1 MAHDLLMTRQI
12 LVLTLILLCGIVPD
26 RLAGHGAS
34 SLRDSFTSN
43 LFNRADLER
52 IERGYYEELLDG
64 GRRLDDLADVPGL
77 RVRWRSGSTWSIPVD
92 RSPLVVRVDDLREVV
107 LRKNEATTRFGLEWR
122 TNSQGMRDREYSL
135 KKPPGT
141 FRVALVGDSIG
152 AGWGVNAEDRFES
165 ILEKTW
171 DARAR
176 ARSGSNVEIINCAV
190 PGHAPGQRWYHFGLL
205 GWSMEP
211 DLLIYESTAADV
223 GWDERRLRFLLAR
236 GLGWDSSM
244 YKGVLESSG
253 VERSK
258 SPDQYKRALQP
269 RHWEVLA
276 GVYRAMTVDCRAR
289 GVPIYWV
296 LVPRIGRRGDA
307 ENTGRLIETARS
319 AGFSGVIDLTD
330 AFDGLD
336 PTRLAVDRNDF
347 HPNAFGHARLAQR
360 LDLALEARPEVAR
373 IWNPTA
379 GSRFAERLAPAGQRN
394 RGRSDL
400 QIRATSF
407 EESPGDRPE

>member
-1 MAHDLLMTRQI
+1 MAHDPVMTRQI
-12 LVLTLILLCGIVPD
+12 LVVFLILLCGIVPD
-26 RLAGHGAS
+26 RLAGRGAS
-34 SLRDSFTSN
+34 SLRDSARSN
-43 LFNRADLER
+43 LFNRADLDR

-64 GRRLDDLADVPGL
+64 GRRLDDLADLPAL

-107 LRKNEATTRFGLEWR
+107 LRKNDATTRFGLEWR

-165 ILEKTW
+165 ILEESW
-171 DARAR
+171 DAHAR
-176 ARSGSNVEIINCAV
+176 ASSGARVEILNCAV

-236 GLGWDSSM
+236 GLAWDSPI
-244 YKGVLESSG
+244 YRAVLESSG
-253 VERSK
+253 VEPFK

-269 RHWEVLA
+269 RHWEVLS
-276 GVYRAMTVDCRAR
+276 GVYRSMTADCRAR
-289 GVPIYWV
+289 GVPIFWV

-307 ENTGRLIETARS
+307 ANKARLIETARS
-319 AGFSGVIDLTD
+319 AKFSGVIDLTD

-336 PTRLAVDRNDF
+336 PNRLAVDRDDF
-347 HPNAFGHARLAQR
+347 HPNALGHARLAQR
-360 LDLALEARPEVAR
+360 LGLALEALPEVAK
-373 IWNPTA
+373 IWDPTA
-379 GSRFAERLAPAGQRN
+379 GSRITGRLAPAG
-394 RGRSDL
+394 GRSRGLSDE

-407 EESPGDRPE
+407 APGPGAQPK